1 MEWTHVEQI
10 LVCPEQKLV
19 KSSQIL
25 QNGSYKIFAASYL
38 FVWDLHRGGK
48 IGFAKWIQ
56 TDACDYFNRCSRCSH
71 GNMARSPHLFPQEAT
86 TWKQRAKWLGLP
98 ALHLCPGGTMADLY
112 GWPCL
117 TISMYVCLYIITY
130 LIYLFS

>member
-56 TDACDYFNRCSRCSH
+56 TDACDISTDAPDALMKH
-71 GNMARSPHLFPQEAT
+71 GKIPPSFPPRST